1 MHARKA
7 FVLATLLASSLVACS
22 GASDDAAAPAATD
35 DTNELNKAKLQVF
48 DCKTDRNVDDAI
60 QTMRFSVK
68 NIADNKKVEVLDKDG
83 RVADDDMPI
92 HVLPEGRVTA
102 LNENIGVSSG
112 TRTLRI
118 SGDSDGF
125 FLLTLVL
132 FKDSGYTKGYI
143 RIYGSE
149 DDGPHQYSK
158 VSCTV
163 TQK

>member
-1 MHARKA
+1 MQAIKPFA
-7 FVLATLLASSLVACS
+7 LAALLAASLVACG
-22 GASDDAAAPAATD
+22 GAGDDAAAPATD
-35 DTNELNKAKLQVF
+35 DTNEINKAKLQVF
-48 DCKTDRNVDDAI
+48 ECKTDSKVDDAI
-60 QTMRFSVK
+60 QTMTFSVK
-68 NIADNKKVEVLDKDG
+68 NITDNKKVEVLDKNG
-83 RVADDDMPI
+83 RAADDDMPI
-92 HVLPEGRVTA
+92 HVLPEGRVSA

-163 TQK
+163 AQK